1 MAQLVRGLLRW
12 HLRADGASALGW
24 RVTPDPIE
32 IELVPPAASP
42 RGPRLPVD
50 ADEVD
55 AELFALLVY
64 PNLAD
69 RLDAAIERA
78 LAAGVPW

>member
-1 MAQLVRGLLRW
+1 M
-12 HLRADGASALGW
+12 
-24 RVTPDPIE
+24 TPDPIE
-32 IELVPPAASP
+32 IELAPPAASP

>member
-42 RGPRLPVD
+42 QCPRLPMD

-64 PNLAD
+64 PDLAD
-69 RLDAAIERA
+69 RLDAAVDVA
-78 LAAGVPW
+78 VGLGVPW